1 MKKAHCRCD
10 CDLDG
15 RQSQRLLSPYDEE
28 TRPFQQGVGIAVGA
42 GFHTTCSRALG
53 VPYRPSAVRARML
66 RDMLD
71 RELEAWRFQ
80 AGAIALDLLE
90 DSRRQ
95 VADKYFSGL
104 AQSYVIEPNLPAILG
119 SVLQ

>member
-1 MKKAHCRCD
+1 
-10 CDLDG
+10 
-15 RQSQRLLSPYDEE
+15 
-28 TRPFQQGVGIAVGA
+28 
-42 GFHTTCSRALG
+42 
-53 VPYRPSAVRARML
+53 ML

-71 RELEAWRFQ
+71 RELAAWRFQ

-104 AQSYVIEPNLPAILG
+104 AQTNVIEPNMPAILG